1 MHGSSVTGDCSG
13 ALQGLANDYERR
25 LLTSTAL

>member
-13 ALQGLANDYERR
+13 ALLGLADDYERR
-25 LLTSTAL
+25 LRLAAA